1 VPRASSIPSAA
12 SPRSATSFGTVAI
25 VKSSAT
31 TSPTSDQRSGIDT
44 RASARGR
51 TE

>member
-1 VPRASSIPSAA
+1 MA
-12 SPRSATSFGTVAI
+12 GTVAS

-31 TSPTSDQRSGIDT
+31 TSATSDQRSGIDT
-44 RASARGR
+44 RASGSGR